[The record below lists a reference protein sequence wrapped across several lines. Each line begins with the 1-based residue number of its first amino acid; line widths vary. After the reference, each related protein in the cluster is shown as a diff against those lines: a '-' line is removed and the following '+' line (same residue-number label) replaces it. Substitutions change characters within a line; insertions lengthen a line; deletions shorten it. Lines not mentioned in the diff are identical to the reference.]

1 MPRLAVDDLQLH
13 YVDIGSGPVLVFLHG
28 LGGSVADWEQQIPH
42 FSHAFR
48 VIAPE
53 LRGFGQTPRGH
64 RWVTIPRLA
73 RDISRLLQQLG
84 VERYTLVGH
93 SMGGA
98 VAQQMAID
106 APAPIER
113 LVICNSLP
121 SFRPR
126 RPRHFFEFGYRYLM
140 MATLGPKRLAQRIA
154 WKMYPEAAQSGLRAK
169 TITRG
174 ARNSRCS
181 YLAGLTALTH
191 WRAGEA
197 LGRLPMPVL
206 VIEAE
211 HDYFAAEDI
220 AEFSR
225 LMPQARLRTVAGA
238 HHALPTEFP
247 AAFNAELEAFFIAT
261 EMEAMA

>member
-1 MPRLAVDDLQLH
+1 MPRIAVDDLRMH
-13 YVDIGSGPVLVFLHG
+13 YIDAGSGPVLVLLHG
-28 LGGSVADWEQQIPH
+28 LGGSVADWEQQIAH
-42 FSHAFR
+42 FSRAFR

-53 LRGFGQTPRGH
+53 LRGFGKTTRGR
-64 RWVTIPRLA
+64 RWVTIARLA
-73 RDISRLLQQLG
+73 QDVSRFLQQLG
-84 VERYTLVGH
+84 IERYTLIGH

-98 VAQQMAID
+98 VAQQMALD
-106 APAPIER
+106 DPAPIKR

-126 RPRHFFEFGYRYLM
+126 TPRHFFEFGYRYLM

-154 WKMYPEAAQSGLRAK
+154 WKMYPDKAQSGLRAR
-169 TITRG
+169 TIARG
-174 ARNSRCS
+174 ARNSRWS

-191 WRAGEA
+191 WSAGAA

-220 AEFSR
+220 AEFTR
-225 LMPQARLRTVAGA
+225 LMPQARLRTVPGA

-247 AAFNAELEAFFIAT
+247 ELFNAELAGFIGAA
-261 EMEAMA
+261 EMEAAA